1 MRAVELSPEAR
12 EDMLDIW
19 CHIAS
24 RNPAAADRQILRIE
38 MAVSRC
44 LGFPGLGRRRPEL
57 REHIRVLP
65 VDAYLLI
72 YRPTATGILIDRI
85 LHAAQDIDTEFSE

>member
-1 MRAVELSPEAR
+1 MRAIEVSPEAR
-12 EDMLDIW
+12 EDLLDIW

-24 RNPAAADRQILRIE
+24 QNPVAADRQILRIE
-38 MAVSRC
+38 AAVARC
-44 LGFPGLGRRRPEL
+44 ANFPGLGRRRPEL

-65 VDAYLLI
+65 VDSYLLVYSPI
-72 YRPTATGILIDRI
+72 PTGILINRI